1 MKKLHEEICDLVL
14 KRISVGISSFWVIC
28 LPSGSAISTV
38 EGNFCLQVKMIIPTQ
53 AFQKVSV
60 SNISIIDYWLKIH
73 VYRTYRAEIELRM
86 MHYSVIPLLQWLI
99 MSTFSYWQ
107 SLSFSSTFDVRSHSV
122 IQTTYTLSMF
132 RDRFPLQLGA
142 FQSFCVSSITYVV
155 RLVARHV
162 NEMNRYNVAQ
172 NWLQWKQ

>member
-14 KRISVGISSFWVIC
+14 KRISIGISSFWVVC

-60 SNISIIDYWLKIH
+60 SNVNIIDYWFKIH
-73 VYRTYRAEIELRM
+73 VYRTYRAGIELRM

-99 MSTFSYWQ
+99 MSNVY
-107 SLSFSSTFDVRSHSV
+107 
-122 IQTTYTLSMF
+122 IQLLIEPFLLLHLWCT
-132 RDRFPLQLGA
+132 
-142 FQSFCVSSITYVV
+142 QSFCNSNDVYALDVQRSFSITV
-155 RLVARHV
+155 RGLSKLLRFV
-162 NEMNRYNVAQ
+162 NHIRGQTCRSAC
-172 NWLQWKQ
+172 